1 MGKLSLSKMACV
13 VFVFCAAAP
22 IAAPAQTYTVLDT
35 FSNDGGPNYPAM
47 NVIAQGRDGNMYST
61 SDQSRGGGVGDVFS
75 ITPAGT
81 IKVLHTFDGTDGSR
95 DISGLTL
102 ATDGNFYGA
111 TATGGSFGHGTI
123 FKTTAAGAFTSLYS
137 FTGSADGSAPKAGP
151 IEGDDGNFYGTTCG
165 NACDS
170 ASKNKYGSVYKI
182 TPSGVFTRLH
192 TFNGSDGASPFAA
205 LVQGTDGNFY
215 GTTLYGGTFGYGTVF
230 KIGPLGKFTV
240 LYNFNGA
247 HAATPDAPLVAASD
261 GYLYGVTG
269 YSAGGGTVFKI
280 RSEGDFTVLHYFTGG
295 NDGEN
300 PVGGLVQATDGN
312 FYGTNDIG
320 PLDFVGG
327 VIFRI
332 SSKGAFH
339 TLYQF
344 NFTDGGSA
352 QTTLLQHT
360 NGLLYGE
367 TCCGGGNDGG
377 VFYSLDVGLH
387 PFVAFVRGS
396 GIVGYKVQI
405 LGQGFT
411 GTTAVS
417 FNGIPATFTV
427 VSDTYLTA
435 TVPAGATTGFVTVTE
450 PSGTL
455 KSNPLFRVTPQVL
468 SLSPTSGPVGT
479 SVVLTGES
487 LTGTK
492 VVSFNGTDASF
503 TVDSDTQITAIVP
516 TGATS
521 GEVWAHTVGGCSDTT
536 HPIFTVTP

>member
-1 MGKLSLSKMACV
+1 MRKPSLSKMACI
-13 VFVFCAAAP
+13 VFVLCVAAA
-22 IAAPAQTYTVLDT
+22 IAAPAQTYTVLYN
-35 FSNDGGPNYPAM
+35 FSTSGGPNSPYE

-61 SDQSRGGGVGDVFS
+61 TNQGWGGGVGDVFS

-81 IKVLHTFDGTDGSR
+81 LKVLHNFSGPDGESPVGGVTLGTDG
-95 DISGLTL
+95 
-102 ATDGNFYGA
+102 NYYG
-111 TATGGSFGHGTI
+111 TAVGGGKFGHGTI
-123 FKTTAAGAFTSLYS
+123 FKITATGTLTTLYS
-137 FTGSADGSAPKAGP
+137 FTNGADGSAPTAVP
-151 IEGDDGNFYGTTCG
+151 IEGSDGNFYGT
-165 NACDS
+165 AS
-170 ASKNKYGSVYKI
+170 SSKNTYGSVYKI
-182 TPSGVFTRLH
+182 TPAGVFTRLH
-192 TFNGSDGASPFAA
+192 TFNGSDGAAPLAP

-215 GTTLYGGTFGYGTVF
+215 GTTRNGGTFGYGTVF
-230 KIGPLGKFTV
+230 RIGPLGKFAV
-240 LYNFNGA
+240 LYNFDGT
-247 HAATPDAPLVAASD
+247 HGVHPYAPLNEGTD
-261 GYLYGVTG
+261 GFLYGVTS
-269 YSAGGGTVFKI
+269 YTPGGGTVFKI
-280 RSEGDFTVLHYFTGG
+280 TSGGELTILHNFTGG
-295 NDGEN
+295 SDGEN
-300 PVGGLVQATDGN
+300 PIGGMVRATDGN
-312 FYGTNDIG
+312 FYGTDDIG

-332 SSKGAFH
+332 SPKGTFD
-339 TLYQF
+339 TLYDF
-344 NFTDGGSA
+344 NYTDGGSA

-367 TCCGGGNDGG
+367 TCCGGSAGNG
-377 VFYSLDVGLH
+377 VFYSLDVGLS
-387 PFVAFVRGS
+387 PFVSFVRSS
-396 GIVGYKVQI
+396 GIVGDTAQI

-417 FNGIPATFTV
+417 FNGIPAAFTV

-455 KSNPLFRVTPQVL
+455 KSNPIFRVTPQVL

-492 VVSFNGTDASF
+492 VVSFNGTEASF

-516 TGATS
+516 AGATS
-521 GEVWAHTVGGCSDTT
+521 GEVWAHTAGGCSDTT